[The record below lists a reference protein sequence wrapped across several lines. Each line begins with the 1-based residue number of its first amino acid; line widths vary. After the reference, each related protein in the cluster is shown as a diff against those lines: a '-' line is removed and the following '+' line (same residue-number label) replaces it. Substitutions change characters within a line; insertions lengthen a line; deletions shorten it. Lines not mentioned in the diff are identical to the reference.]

1 MVEQGTPDE
10 LSCVPVIFGYAAD
23 DFSEIVSVLFA

>member
-10 LSCVPVIFGYAAD
+10 LNCVPVIFGYAD
-23 DFSEIVSVLFA
+23 DDLSEIVLALFA